1 MFKTRSKLL
10 CCVKV
15 LAVAASI
22 FLVGSCSAT
31 TRMYPG
37 PERPASETALVGG
50 ATSEINIES
59 CDGVKVTSTS
69 VVSFARRPY
78 HRDVLQWRNG
88 VFQDNSFLKFTAEAG
103 HTYRVDRRRCSYP
116 TRCLV

>member
-15 LAVAASI
+15 MAVAASI

-37 PERPASETALVGG
+37 PERPASETALVRG
-50 ATSEINIES
+50 ATTEINIES
-59 CDGVKVTSTS
+59 CDGAKVTSTS
-69 VVSFARRPY
+69 VVVLPGDHTIEMSFRGEM
-78 HRDVLQWRNG
+78 G
-88 VFQDNSFLKFTAEAG
+88 VFQG
-103 HTYRVDRRRCSYP
+103 
-116 TRCLV
+116 